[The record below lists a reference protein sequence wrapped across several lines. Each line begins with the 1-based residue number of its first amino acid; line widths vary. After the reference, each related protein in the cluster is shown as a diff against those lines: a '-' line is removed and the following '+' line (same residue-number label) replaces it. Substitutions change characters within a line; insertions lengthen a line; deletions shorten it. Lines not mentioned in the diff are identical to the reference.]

1 MIATTTTR
9 AEGGTTGHLAI
20 VLHAHLPFVR
30 HPEHARHLEER
41 WLSEAILECYLPVIG
56 ALDRLAQEGV
66 PVALTMSLTPTLAD
80 MLQDDLLRARFEAH
94 LARLQALQRSER
106 LRAGDDAGVGKA
118 VHFYGA
124 WLAEARTVWERHR
137 GDVVGALVSHAR
149 AGRLDLLASAAT
161 HAFLPGLM
169 PEPRA
174 LRAQVRVG
182 LRAFAEQTGLK
193 PVGFWMPECAYDP
206 AFDAVLAEE
215 GVRFTIVEEH
225 GLHFARPR
233 PPAGTYAPIASP
245 SGVAFFARDLAS
257 GRQVWSRDEGY
268 PGDPWY
274 REFYRDIGF
283 DLPLEV
289 VGPFVHPDGIRV
301 HTGFKYHR
309 VTGRVD
315 LGHKDLWDPDV
326 ARDRAATHAGHFMWC
341 REQQA
346 EWWASQL
353 ERPPVVVSPYDA
365 ELFGH
370 WWFEGPWFLEYLF
383 RKIHHDQRTITTI
396 TPPEYLDRYPRNPV
410 CEINPSSWGDG
421 GYGAVWIDHTNDW
434 IYPHAHRAEAAM
446 VELAGRHRDGA
457 DPVRKRALDQ
467 AARELLLAESSD
479 WAFIMRN
486 RTAVDYAVHRVKAHL
501 ARFRRLCRELD
512 GGGVDEAWLAD
523 LEARDNLFPW
533 LDYRVYC

>member
-1 MIATTTTR
+1 MTQNPPTPEDR
-9 AEGGTTGHLAI
+9 RGYLAL

-30 HPEHARHLEER
+30 HPEHRHHLEEH
-41 WLSEAILECYLPVIG
+41 WLYEAVVATYLPLYDAFRTLAGEGVHFRLTLSLSPPLCHMLRDPLLVGRTRAYLDRLVQLGELEVARTRGEPRLAKAARFYLERFTRLRATWLELGGDLLGGFRQLWDDGFVELITVGATHGFLPVIREPNARRAQLRVAVESHRRHFG
-56 ALDRLAQEGV
+56 RPPEGIWLPECGYTEGLDAL
-66 PVALTMSLTPTLAD
+66 
-80 MLQDDLLRARFEAH
+80 
-94 LARLQALQRSER
+94 
-106 LRAGDDAGVGKA
+106 
-118 VHFYGA
+118 
-124 WLAEARTVWERHR
+124 LAE
-137 GDVVGALVSHAR
+137 
-149 AGRLDLLASAAT
+149 
-161 HAFLPGLM
+161 
-169 PEPRA
+169 
-174 LRAQVRVG
+174 VG
-182 LRAFAEQTGLK
+182 LRFFF
-193 PVGFWMPECAYDP
+193 VDS
-206 AFDAVLAEE
+206 
-215 GVRFTIVEEH
+215 H
-225 GLHFARPR
+225 GLAHARPR
-233 PPAGTYAPIASP
+233 PPLGSFGPAYCP
-245 SGVAFFARDLAS
+245 SGVAAFARDMES
-257 GRQVWSRDEGY
+257 SRQVWSANEGY
-268 PGDPWY
+268 PGDPDY